1 MGEIP
6 SRPINGSEDK
16 GLTFKLMERW
26 KSLQVYSQVIKK
38 LVDPSR
44 ENNFTNFTQKL
55 HRS

>member
-6 SRPINGSEDK
+6 SRAINGSEYK
-16 GLTFKLMERW
+16 GLTFKLMARW

-55 HRS
+55 HRN